1 MKDFK
6 EILDYAY
13 TVKDNFY
20 IKDIREGLALSEDDF
35 AEKGFDVST
44 DTLKH
49 WENHN
54 YKLSDLSS
62 GQRQRFRQFL
72 FGLTN
77 VLYRMIYGDDTKDVE
92 KMFSYKR

>member
-13 TVKDNFY
+13 SVKDDFY

-35 AEKGFDVST
+35 AEKGFDVSV

-72 FGLTN
+72 FGLTRFF
-77 VLYRMIYGDDTKDVE
+77 YRMIYGDDVADIE
-92 KMFSYKR
+92 RMFSHK

>member
-1 MKDFK
+1 MKDSK

-13 TVKDNFY
+13 TVKDDFY

-35 AEKGFDVST
+35 VRKGFNVSA

-62 GQRQRFRQFL
+62 GQRERFRQFL
-72 FGLTN
+72 LGLTN
-77 VLYRMIYGDDTKDVE
+77 VSYRMIYGDDVAE
-92 KMFSYKR
+92 IERMFSHK

>member
-20 IKDIREGLALSEDDF
+20 IKDIRKGLALSEDDF

-72 FGLTN
+72 FGLTRF
-77 VLYRMIYGDDTKDVE
+77 LYRMIYGDDVADIE
-92 KMFSYKR
+92 RMFSHK

>member
-35 AEKGFDVST
+35 AEKGFDVSV

-54 YKLSDLSS
+54 YKFSDLSS
-62 GQRQRFRQFL
+62 RQRERFRQFL

-77 VLYRMIYGDDTKDVE
+77 VLYRIIYGDDVADIE
-92 KMFSYKR
+92 RMFSHK